1 MTEQKKDDRT
11 KENKN
16 KKRTTNLFTNKNKRE
31 MKTRTLFVT
40 ALLGLG
46 MMASCSNDE
55 LEGMNNGQ
63 NPDGKAYAQIA
74 INVANSATT
83 RAIEGNTGSEQPG
96 TESENAVSK
105 VTVVLADPN
114 RCVDRGRQKQ
124 LRDQTV

>member
-16 KKRTTNLFTNKNKRE
+16 KKRTTNLFTNKDKRE

-55 LEGMNNGQ
+55 LEGDCTQ
-63 NPDGKAYAQIA
+63 
-74 INVANSATT
+74 
-83 RAIEGNTGSEQPG
+83 R
-96 TESENAVSK
+96 SK
-105 VTVVLADPN
+105 LGCN
-114 RCVDRGRQKQ
+114 QSNDRRP
-124 LRDQTV
+124 